1 MPRRGKPVVDGG
13 ADCTPAHRRLAGA
26 LMTCNQ
32 EDQPLPSGDR
42 LLEGGVDREKRRAW
56 IEAAQARFLKKAG
69 GVPPIALPKPRRG
82 SNAYKEAVEEA
93 RRIAHARLEHFN
105 TIYSFHYGAVS
116 IRNQKTRWGSCSAQN
131 NLSFNYRLAF
141 LPEALQD
148 YLVVHELCHAEE
160 HNHSPQ
166 FWAQVART
174 VPDYKARGKE
184 LRTHYSL

>member
-1 MPRRGKPVVDGG
+1 MAPSPHEIRESTRAKRLRVTVYPDGRAVVTKPVRVS
-13 ADCTPAHRRLAGA
+13 LAKA
-26 LMTCNQ
+26 
-32 EDQPLPSGDR
+32 EAFA
-42 LLEGGVDREKRRAW
+42 EKRRAW